1 MDKEQTGSNLPENSN
16 WLDEILG
23 VEEPLR
29 ELGPDELAVQAAG
42 LTHPDDLELE
52 KILSEDWDSVPD
64 LEDLEKASE
73 AQENLLSEDS
83 AEEQEIAQDDF
94 PAQDLDADIKIN
106 EPVREESVEESISKE
121 VTQYFP
127 SVEETQVI
135 PQKNTSSDA
144 ADSAPVEE
152 EPTTMKVRKVRP
164 LPKEG
169 SGLFGIP
176 HFLSTVIWIAI
187 IVLVGLTLGRTGW
200 LCLSDLFAFGK
211 PDQQVVVEISD
222 EEVQIL
228 DDDTVQVDIDSIAQ
242 KLKDAGMIEYP
253 SLFKFFA
260 STLTDK
266 AERIQPGVYV
276 LNTLYDYNA
285 ITNNLRSTYS
295 SRKEVELM
303 IPEGYT
309 CAQIFALLE
318 ENNICSV
325 EDMEAYMIEVGKDG
339 MDGDY
344 PLSGY
349 WFLDG
354 APSSSKYWLEGYLF
368 PDTYR
373 FYEDDEPENIIK
385 KFLDG
390 FDYRF
395 TDLMHEKLE
404 AIKLNTGLDLTIR
417 DVVIIASLIEK
428 ETANADE
435 GYRVSSVIYNRLRNS
450 ANFPYLNIDATIIYA
465 LGGNIDP
472 ATGLT
477 KPLTNSDLNLDH
489 PYNTY
494 LYRGLPPGAI
504 ANPGRNSLDAALSP
518 ESTSYYYYVLNP
530 QTDSHIFASTLA
542 EHEKNVAYVKSLD

>member
-1 MDKEQTGSNLPENSN
+1 MDKEQAGSNLPENSN

-23 VEEPLR
+23 TEVPLR

-64 LEDLEKASE
+64 LEDLEKAE
-73 AQENLLSEDS
+73 AQNDPDWEEPAEAEPIEEDFIPL
-83 AEEQEIAQDDF
+83 QE
-94 PAQDLDADIKIN
+94 LDADVKIHDP
-106 EPVREESVEESISKE
+106 EVSVEESISKE
-121 VTQYFP
+121 VNQYFP
-127 SVEETQVI
+127 IVDETQVLPNPEEI
-135 PQKNTSSDA
+135 AVAAEQNKN
-144 ADSAPVEE
+144 EE
-152 EPTTMKVRKVRP
+152 KETMKVRKVRP
-164 LPKEG
+164 LPKKG

-176 HFLSTVIWIAI
+176 HFLSTVLWICI
-187 IVLVGLTLGRTGW
+187 IVLGGLTLGRTGW

-211 PDQQVVVEISD
+211 ADQQVVVEITN
-222 EEVQIL
+222 EEVQIM
-228 DDDTVQVDIDSIAQ
+228 DDDTVKVDIDSIAQ

-253 SLFKFFA
+253 ALFKFFA

-266 AERIQPGVYV
+266 ADRIQPGTYV
-276 LNTLYDYNA
+276 LNTMFDYNA
-285 ITNNLRSTYS
+285 ITNNLRSAYS
-295 SRKEVELM
+295 SRKEIELM

-309 CAQIFALLE
+309 CAQIFTLLE

-325 EDMEAYMIEVGKDG
+325 EDMEAYMIEVGRDG
-339 MDGDY
+339 MDGEY
-344 PLSGY
+344 SLSGY
-349 WFLDG
+349 WFLEG
-354 APSSSKYWLEGYLF
+354 APSASKYWLEGYLF

-373 FYEDDEPENIIK
+373 FYENDVPENIVK

-404 AIKLNTGLDLTIR
+404 SIKLNTGLSLSIR

-428 ETANADE
+428 ETADADE
-435 GYRVSSVIYNRLRNS
+435 GYRISSVIYNRLKNS
-450 ANFPYLNIDATIIYA
+450 SNFPYLNIDATIIYA
-465 LGGNIDP
+465 LNGNIDP

-477 KPLTNSDLNLDH
+477 KPLTNSDLNYDH

-518 ESTSYYYYVLNP
+518 ENTSYYYYVLNP
-530 QTDSHIFASTLA
+530 QTESHIFASTLE
-542 EHEKNVAYVKSLD
+542 EHEKNVAYVNSLD

>member
-1 MDKEQTGSNLPENSN
+1 MDKEQAGSNLPENSN

-23 VEEPLR
+23 TETPLR

-64 LEDLEKASE
+64 LEDLEKAE
-73 AQENLLSEDS
+73 AQNDPDWEEPAEAEPIEEDYIPL
-83 AEEQEIAQDDF
+83 QE
-94 PAQDLDADIKIN
+94 LDADVKIHDP
-106 EPVREESVEESISKE
+106 EVSVEESISKE
-121 VTQYFP
+121 VNQYFP
-127 SVEETQVI
+127 IVDETQVLPNPEEI
-135 PQKNTSSDA
+135 AVAAEQNKN
-144 ADSAPVEE
+144 EE
-152 EPTTMKVRKVRP
+152 KETMKVRKVRP
-164 LPKEG
+164 LPKKG

-176 HFLSTVIWIAI
+176 HFLSTVLWICI
-187 IVLVGLTLGRTGW
+187 IVLGGLTLGRTGW

-211 PDQQVVVEISD
+211 ADQQVVVEITN
-222 EEVQIL
+222 EEVQIM
-228 DDDTVQVDIDSIAQ
+228 DDDTVKVDIDSIAQ

-253 SLFKFFA
+253 ALFKFFA

-266 AERIQPGVYV
+266 AERIQPGTYV
-276 LNTLYDYNA
+276 LNTMFDYNA
-285 ITNNLRSTYS
+285 ITNNLRSAYS
-295 SRKEVELM
+295 SRKEIELM

-309 CAQIFALLE
+309 CAQIFTLLE

-325 EDMEAYMIEVGKDG
+325 EDMEAYMIEVGRDG
-339 MDGDY
+339 MDGEY
-344 PLSGY
+344 SLSGY
-349 WFLDG
+349 WFLEG
-354 APSSSKYWLEGYLF
+354 APSASKYWLEGYLF

-373 FYEDDEPENIIK
+373 FYENDVPENIVK

-404 AIKLNTGLDLTIR
+404 SIKLNTGLSLSIR

-428 ETANADE
+428 ETADADE
-435 GYRVSSVIYNRLRNS
+435 GYRISSVIYNRLKNS
-450 ANFPYLNIDATIIYA
+450 SNFPYLNIDATIIYA
-465 LGGNIDP
+465 LNGNIDP

-477 KPLTNSDLNLDH
+477 KPLTNSDLNYDH

-518 ESTSYYYYVLNP
+518 ENTSYYYYVLNP
-530 QTDSHIFASTLA
+530 QTESHIFASTLE
-542 EHEKNVAYVKSLD
+542 EHEKNVAYVNSLD

>member
-1 MDKEQTGSNLPENSN
+1 MDKEQAGSNLPENSN

-23 VEEPLR
+23 TETPLR

-64 LEDLEKASE
+64 LEDLEKAE
-73 AQENLLSEDS
+73 AQNDPDWEEPAEAEPIEEDYIPL
-83 AEEQEIAQDDF
+83 QE
-94 PAQDLDADIKIN
+94 LDADVKIHDP
-106 EPVREESVEESISKE
+106 EVSVEESISKE
-121 VTQYFP
+121 VNQYFP
-127 SVEETQVI
+127 IVDETQVLPNPEEI
-135 PQKNTSSDA
+135 AVAAEQNKN
-144 ADSAPVEE
+144 EE
-152 EPTTMKVRKVRP
+152 KETMKVRKVRP
-164 LPKEG
+164 LPKKG

-176 HFLSTVIWIAI
+176 HFLSTVLWICI
-187 IVLVGLTLGRTGW
+187 IVLGGLTLGRTGW

-211 PDQQVVVEISD
+211 PDQQVVVEITN
-222 EEVQIL
+222 EEVQIM
-228 DDDTVQVDIDSIAQ
+228 DDDTVKVDIDSIAQ

-253 SLFKFFA
+253 ALFKFFA

-266 AERIQPGVYV
+266 AERIQPGTYV
-276 LNTLYDYNA
+276 LNTMFDYNA
-285 ITNNLRSTYS
+285 ITNNLRSAYS
-295 SRKEVELM
+295 SRKEIELM

-309 CAQIFALLE
+309 CAQIFTLLE

-325 EDMEAYMIEVGKDG
+325 EDMEAYMIEVGRDG
-339 MDGDY
+339 MDGEY
-344 PLSGY
+344 SLSGY
-349 WFLDG
+349 WFLEG
-354 APSSSKYWLEGYLF
+354 APSASKYWLEGYLF

-373 FYEDDEPENIIK
+373 FYENDAPENIVK

-404 AIKLNTGLDLTIR
+404 SIKLNTGLSLSIR

-428 ETANADE
+428 ETADADE
-435 GYRVSSVIYNRLRNS
+435 GYRVSSVIYNRLKNS
-450 ANFPYLNIDATIIYA
+450 SNFPYLNIDATIIYA
-465 LGGNIDP
+465 LNGNIDP

-477 KPLTNSDLNLDH
+477 KPLTNSDLNYDH

-518 ESTSYYYYVLNP
+518 ENTSYYYYVLNP
-530 QTDSHIFASTLA
+530 QTESHIFASTLE
-542 EHEKNVAYVKSLD
+542 EHEKNVAYVNSLD

>member
-1 MDKEQTGSNLPENSN
+1 MDKEQNTANLPENDN

-23 VEEPLR
+23 RTESLR
-29 ELGPDELAVQAAG
+29 ELGADELAVQAAG
-42 LTHPDDLELE
+42 LTHPNDLELE

-64 LEDLEKASE
+64 LEDLEKGVQLTE
-73 AQENLLSEDS
+73 LTQED
-83 AEEQEIAQDDF
+83 IAID
-94 PAQDLDADIKIN
+94 DLDADVRIA
-106 EPVREESVEESISKE
+106 EPIREESVEESISRE
-121 VTQYFP
+121 VNQYFP
-127 SVEETQVI
+127 NLEETQVI
-135 PQKNTSSDA
+135 PEKEITAAIEASSTDETA
-144 ADSAPVEE
+144 KP
-152 EPTTMKVRKVRP
+152 MKVRKVRP
-164 LPKEG
+164 LPKKG

-176 HFLSTVIWIAI
+176 HFLTTVIWISLIALI
-187 IVLVGLTLGRTGW
+187 GLTLGRTGW

-211 PDQQVVVEISD
+211 PDQEVVVEITNED
-222 EEVQIL
+222 VQVL
-228 DDDTVQVDIDSIAQ
+228 DDETVKVDIDSIAQ
-242 KLKDAGMIEYP
+242 KLKDAGLIEYP

-260 STLTDK
+260 STLTSK
-266 AERIQPGVYV
+266 AQRIEPGVYV

-285 ITNNLRSTYS
+285 ITNNLRSIHS

-309 CAQIFALLE
+309 CAQIFTLLE

-325 EDMEAYMIEVGKDG
+325 ADMEAYVLEVGKDG
-339 MDGDY
+339 MDGENA
-344 PLSGY
+344 LSGY
-349 WFLDG
+349 WFLEG
-354 APSSSKYWLEGYLF
+354 SPAASKYWLEGFLF

-373 FYEDDEPENIIK
+373 FYENDEPEHIIK

-395 TDLMHEKLE
+395 TDLMHSKLE
-404 AIKLNTGLDLTIR
+404 AIEQNTGMDLTIR

-428 ETANADE
+428 ETANTDE
-435 GYRVSSVIYNRLRNS
+435 GYEISSVIYNRLRNS
-450 ANFPYLNIDATIIYA
+450 ASFPYLNIDATIIYA
-465 LGGNIDP
+465 LNGNIDP

-494 LYRGLPPGAI
+494 LYKGLPPGAI

-530 QTDSHIFASTLA
+530 QTDSHIFATTLA
-542 EHEKNVAYVKSLD
+542 EHEKNVAYVNSLD

>member
-1 MDKEQTGSNLPENSN
+1 MDKEQAGSNLPENSN

-23 VEEPLR
+23 TEVPLR

-64 LEDLEKASE
+64 LEDLEKAE
-73 AQENLLSEDS
+73 AQNDPDWEEPAEAEPIEEDYIPL
-83 AEEQEIAQDDF
+83 QE
-94 PAQDLDADIKIN
+94 LDADVKIHDP
-106 EPVREESVEESISKE
+106 EVSVEESISKE
-121 VTQYFP
+121 VNQYFP
-127 SVEETQVI
+127 IVDETQVLPNPEEI
-135 PQKNTSSDA
+135 AVAAEQNKN
-144 ADSAPVEE
+144 EE
-152 EPTTMKVRKVRP
+152 KETMKVRKVRP
-164 LPKEG
+164 LPKKG

-176 HFLSTVIWIAI
+176 HFLSTVLWICI
-187 IVLVGLTLGRTGW
+187 IVLGGLTLGRTGW

-211 PDQQVVVEISD
+211 PDQQVVVEITN
-222 EEVQIL
+222 EEVQIM
-228 DDDTVQVDIDSIAQ
+228 DDDTVKVDIDSIAQ

-253 SLFKFFA
+253 ALFKFFA

-266 AERIQPGVYV
+266 AERIQPGTYV
-276 LNTLYDYNA
+276 LNTMFDYNA
-285 ITNNLRSTYS
+285 ITNNLRSAYS
-295 SRKEVELM
+295 SRKEIELM

-309 CAQIFALLE
+309 CAQICTLLE

-325 EDMEAYMIEVGKDG
+325 EDMEAYMIEVGRDG
-339 MDGDY
+339 MDGEY
-344 PLSGY
+344 SLSGY
-349 WFLDG
+349 WFLEG
-354 APSSSKYWLEGYLF
+354 APSASKYWLEGYLF

-373 FYEDDEPENIIK
+373 FYENDAPENIVK

-404 AIKLNTGLDLTIR
+404 SIKLNTGLSLSIR

-428 ETANADE
+428 ETADADE
-435 GYRVSSVIYNRLRNS
+435 GYRVSSVIYNRLKNS
-450 ANFPYLNIDATIIYA
+450 SNFPYLNIDATIIYA
-465 LGGNIDP
+465 LNGNIDP

-477 KPLTNSDLNLDH
+477 KPLTNSDLNYDH

-518 ESTSYYYYVLNP
+518 ENTSYYYYVLNP
-530 QTDSHIFASTLA
+530 QTDSHIFASTLE
-542 EHEKNVAYVKSLD
+542 EHEKNVAYVNSLD